1 MPACNLRRGNVGRRW
16 LYLRRLYS
24 GEAAGVGGNHLVGC
38 SPPAREL
45 LSVSAISAVNV
56 AYIYVPL
63 ALTAISLIFV
73 YLYKLDREYDNI
85 IKDLD
90 ERKLKQ

>member
-1 MPACNLRRGNVGRRW
+1 ML
-16 LYLRRLYS
+16 
-24 GEAAGVGGNHLVGC
+24 AGGGCICVDC
-38 SPPAREL
+38 TPAREL
-45 LSVSAISAVNV
+45 LSGSAISAVSV

-63 ALTAISLIFV
+63 ALTAVSLIFV

-90 ERKLKQ
+90 ERKLEK

>member
-1 MPACNLRRGNVGRRW
+1 MRSALIGDQQYAS
-16 LYLRRLYS
+16 LQ
-24 GEAAGVGGNHLVGC
+24 
-38 SPPAREL
+38 PPTREL
-45 LSVSAISAVNV
+45 LSGSAISAVSV

-90 ERKLKQ
+90 ERKLEK